1 LVLRIQVVP
10 AADYAPDEEHCDDS
24 GNNESGPMLDRP
36 IGGFL
41 GSADSNAAKRIL
53 FQVMAGFCAHGLPF

>member
-1 LVLRIQVVP
+1 
-10 AADYAPDEEHCDDS
+10 
-24 GNNESGPMLDRP
+24 MLHRP

-41 GSADSNAAKRIL
+41 SGTDGNATKRIL